1 MRKSKLPGGQGR
13 QGSRQ
18 STRGRMRLL
27 SVAAG
32 ALTLGAGLLAIGGT
46 GAASASGYAPG
57 TAQAVSGTQFLN
69 AAACYTSSAC
79 VAVGD
84 NGSTSG
90 EVVPLSNG
98 APAASQAVG
107 GAGTSFKDVACI
119 NQSTCSAVGSV
130 TGGTGTIET
139 LSLGSPSGSTPE
151 MYPLNG
157 IGCVGTACV
166 YVGQDTTATQ
176 GVFYN
181 GNWQHVTGSST
192 LNKVACTSA
201 SWCLAVGEQGGG
213 GTPGVFS
220 VISNGT
226 AGAAQAIS
234 NVGDLTGV
242 ACWGTTSCVA
252 VGTSNSGVNSGVV
265 VPIDNGVV
273 GNITTLTGDPL
284 SGVACPSAGYC
295 IGTGF
300 SSSPSAVGLVV
311 PISNGVPGAI
321 QSVSGTTGLVGAGCA
336 SAASCVAVGN
346 NDVNNVTTGAVVGLS
361 KPQGYWLVGSDGGIF
376 SFGSAVFHGST
387 GSLVLQR
394 PVVGIAPTN
403 DEGGYWLTA
412 SDGGVFAFGDSQY
425 LGSLPGLGYHPAG
438 SGLPKSLNKPVV
450 GLVPSIDDGGYFMV
464 ASDGGVFAFG
474 DAQFEGSCPGLANGC
489 AGAGVAVMPD
499 ASGQGYWLVTATGN
513 VYSFGDASYYGGPG
527 PQSSP
532 IVSAV
537 RTPDGRGYWILDA
550 NGQVFAYGDA
560 VSLGGPTSSVS
571 ASNPAAA
578 IFADSSGNGYWVG
591 AANGAVFQFG
601 DATNYGGMTGTK
613 LNGAIIA
620 GTGF

>member
-1 MRKSKLPGGQGR
+1 MNKRKLSGPMRGQHNRESTSGR
-13 QGSRQ
+13 I
-18 STRGRMRLL
+18 RLL

-32 ALTLGAGLLAIGGT
+32 ALTLGAGLVAMGGT
-46 GAASASGYAPG
+46 QAASASGYTTG
-57 TAQAVSGTQFLN
+57 TAQSVSGTQNLN
-69 AAACYTSSAC
+69 GAACYTSAAC

-84 NGSTSG
+84 NGATSG
-90 EVVPLSNG
+90 EVVPITNG
-98 APAASQAVG
+98 TPAASQAVG
-107 GAGTSFKDVACI
+107 GAGTSFNDVACM

-139 LSLGSPSGSTPE
+139 LSLGSPSGSTPATF
-151 MYPLNG
+151 PLNG
-157 IGCVGTACV
+157 IGCVGTSCV
-166 YVGQDTTATQ
+166 YVGHDPSTSQ

-181 GNWQHVTGSST
+181 GNWQHVTGSGT
-192 LNKVACTSA
+192 LNKVACTSPA
-201 SWCLAVGEQGGG
+201 YCLAVGEQGGA

-220 VISNGT
+220 VVTNGT
-226 AGAAQAIS
+226 PSAAQTVSSAG
-234 NVGDLTGV
+234 NLTGV

-252 VGTSNSGVNSGVV
+252 VGTTSNGN
-265 VPIDNGVV
+265 NGVV
-273 GNITTLTGDPL
+273 APISNGVPGTLSTLTGDPL
-284 SGVACPSAGYC
+284 SGVSCPSAGYC
-295 IGTGF
+295 IGTG
-300 SSSPSAVGLVV
+300 SSSSGGFVV
-311 PISNGVPGAI
+311 PISNGVPGSL
-321 QSVSGTTGLVGAGCA
+321 QSVSGTTNLVGAGCA
-336 SAASCVAVGN
+336 TAASCVAVGN
-346 NDVNNVTTGAVVGLS
+346 NVANSVTTGAVVGLS

-376 SFGSAVFHGST
+376 SFGSAGFHGST

-412 SDGGVFAFGDSQY
+412 ADGGVFAFGDSQFQ
-425 LGSLPGLGYHPAG
+425 GSLPGLGYHPAG
-438 SGLPKSLNKPVV
+438 SGLPKSLNQPVV

-474 DAQFEGSCPGLANGC
+474 DAQFAGSCPGLTNGC

-513 VYSFGDASYYGGPG
+513 VYSFGDATYFGGTG
-527 PQSSP
+527 SQSSP
-532 IVSAV
+532 ITSAV

-550 NGQVFAYGDA
+550 NGQVFAFGDA
-560 VSLGGPTSSVS
+560 SSLGSPTGSVGG
-571 ASNPAAA
+571 SNPASA
-578 IFADSSGNGYWVG
+578 IFADSSGNGYWVA

-601 DATNYGGMTGTK
+601 DAVNSGGMTGTK

>member
-1 MRKSKLPGGQGR
+1 MKKLKLPVLHKR
-13 QGSRQ
+13 QRDRE
-18 STRGRMRLL
+18 STGGRMRLL
-27 SVAAG
+27 GVTAG
-32 ALTLGAGLLAIGGT
+32 ALALGFGLLAVGGV
-46 GAASASGYAPG
+46 GAASASGYTTG
-57 TAQAVSGTQFLN
+57 TAQSVSGTQLLN
-69 AAACYTSSAC
+69 GAACYTSAAC

-84 NGSTSG
+84 NGVTSG

-98 APAASQAVG
+98 TPAAAVSVG

-119 NQSTCSAVGSV
+119 NQSTCDAVGSV

-139 LSLGSPSGSTPE
+139 LALGAPTGSTPAI
-151 MYPLNG
+151 YPLNG
-157 IGCVGTACV
+157 IGCSGTSCV
-166 YVGQDTTATQ
+166 YVGQDPGTTQ
-176 GVFYN
+176 GVVN
-181 GNWQHVTGSST
+181 TGTWQHVTGSST
-192 LNKVACTSA
+192 LNKVACTNA
-201 SWCLAVGEQGGG
+201 SWCLTVGEQGGA

-220 VISNGT
+220 VVKSGT
-226 AGAAQAIS
+226 AGAAQAIA
-234 NVGDLTGV
+234 NTGDLLGV
-242 ACWGTTSCVA
+242 ACWGSSSCVA
-252 VGTSNSGVNSGVV
+252 VGTSANTNNGVV
-265 VPIDNGVV
+265 VPINNGVA
-273 GNITTLTGDPL
+273 GNVTALTGDPL
-284 SGVACPSAGYC
+284 SGVSCPSAGYC
-295 IGTGF
+295 IATG
-300 SSSPSAVGLVV
+300 STSTPSASGLVV
-311 PISNGVPGAI
+311 PVSNGIPGTV
-321 QSVSGTTGLVGAGCA
+321 QPVSGTTGLLAGGCA
-336 SAASCVAVGN
+336 SAAACVAVGDN
-346 NDVNNVTTGAVVGLS
+346 VVTGVTTGAVVSLS

-376 SFGSAVFHGST
+376 SFGSALFHGST
-387 GSLVLQR
+387 GSLTLQR

-425 LGSLPGLGYHPAG
+425 QGSLPGLGYHPAG
-438 SGLPKSLNKPVV
+438 SGLPQSLNKPVV

-474 DAQFEGSCPGLANGC
+474 DAQFAGSCPGLANGC

-527 PQSSP
+527 PQTSP

-537 RTPDGRGYWILDA
+537 RTPDGHGYWILDA

-560 VSLGGPTSSVS
+560 ASLGGPTGSVS
-571 ASNPAAA
+571 SSNPAAA
-578 IFADSSGNGYWVG
+578 IFADSSGNGYWVT
-591 AANGAVFQFG
+591 AANGAVSQYG